1 MNHQP
6 WKRTLCCLMTA
17 VLLLGNIPVFSFAE
31 ESEGLCPHHTAH
43 TDQCGYAPANPGS
56 PCTHEHTDDCYQTV
70 TNCVHAHDGT
80 CGYVEAV
87 EGHDCDCVPDAAGV
101 LTHAEGCGY
110 VEAVEGTPCGHT
122 CSAESGCVTRELVCP
137 HIHDAACG
145 CIAPTPE
152 QPCTY
157 VCQACADSKAAEG
170 VQALMD
176 ALPTPEEVKAM
187 SMEDQAKVYNQVQ
200 SAYDAYEALTESQK
214 ALIVSA
220 ESTFAPLF
228 DYFNSLTAPAATHS
242 HAVCGESSCS
252 HNHSSQTWKAWDG
265 KSNISNSYYYLTQ
278 DVVRTTY
285 YNINGDVG
293 ICLNGHTLSTEG
305 NCPVFVVNKGAHLY
319 ICDCVGGGKL
329 ISDDGDTS
337 GATSSEVGIENHGG
351 VVLWGGCISGKWTGV
366 ECTDGTIGVYG
377 GTIESR
383 VFEGITLSGTSTLK
397 MTGGVVSGTPAIS
410 GKDST
415 SQITI
420 SGGRTD
426 SAGNVSIATDGS
438 IVISGGTVG
447 NGVSGHQV
455 SLSGSP
461 SVPYIA
467 SNSAVVLRDDNG
479 NSYTGSGFTLKSGV
493 SSGSIAVTQLPDQK
507 YANQIT
513 VTDGTN
519 TGLMAGRLTLSGTD
533 ALTIDRPIASG
544 SAGTGSSVQWALYD
558 NGDFYLLGSGAVP
571 DYSSASYA
579 PWYSYRSRITSL
591 VVSDGITGIG
601 SNAFRDSGLESV
613 SFGKASLSLGN
624 YSFANCAFLKTI
636 DFGSGT
642 ITPGK
647 CVFEYCTALT
657 TVSVPANVTMVG
669 SYSGIGSGYRMFGG
683 CTGLQTATVDCAY
696 VGPFFFESC
705 TSMTQATFTNA
716 SVQFYFLEENSGHP
730 FHANSQAMNV
740 TVVGYLC
747 SRANVLVQR
756 SQGRYNLT
764 LTFSQIA
771 GDTTQHTEQV
781 LAGTATCT
789 AAGLS
794 KGKVCSVCGY
804 VIEKQTNVGALGHDI
819 QKHKGQPATCT
830 EKGWEA
836 YDTCS
841 RCDYTTYKELPATG
855 HTLSHVD
862 GKDATCT
869 EAGVKEHYHCSVC
882 DKNFAD
888 KDGNTELTDTSIP
901 TKAHTLTKVDG
912 SEPTCTD
919 KGVKEHYHC
928 SVCDKNFEDANG
940 TTEMTVTSIPTKA
953 HTLTKVDGSEPT
965 CTDKGVKEHY
975 HCSACDKNFEDANG
989 TTEMTDIFIPT
1000 VEHEWGEWA
1009 VTTPATPE
1017 ADGVETRKCTV
1028 CQQEETRT
1036 LTYTGNRLVLT
1047 GTELENQSTV
1057 WIDGAPVSVQK
1068 DDTGSPYVVLPE
1080 GSSSILV
1087 TYSFNTGSGDR
1098 HTQYPTGMNVYRV
1111 ETTDSGLTVT
1121 HLPELQNLLQYSG
1134 CSIRITGKKGIR
1146 MITSINKSTRSALMG
1161 DGLAGYTLVEYG
1173 TALCRAG
1180 TSGSSVSLVLGGTG
1194 VKSNHAYKKGV
1205 SDPIFKDTGSLIQY
1219 TNVLVGFT
1227 DEDCREDIAMR
1238 PYIILA
1244 DETGETV
1251 TIYGGIVYRSI
1262 GYIAWQNRNAFTPG
1276 SAAYEYVWNIIH
1288 YVYGDQYDADY
1299 KG

>member
-1 MNHQP
+1 MNHQS
-6 WKRTLCCLMTA
+6 WKRALCCLMTA
-17 VLLLGNIPVFSFAE
+17 VLLFGNIPVFSFAE

-740 TVVGYLC
+740 TVVGCLC

-781 LAGTATCT
+781 LPGTATCT
-789 AAGLS
+789 DAGLS

-855 HTLSHVD
+855 HNLSHID
-862 GKDATCT
+862 SKAATCA
-869 EAGVKEHYHCSVC
+869 EAGVREHYHCENC
-882 DKNFAD
+882 GKNFVD

-940 TTEMTVTSIPTKA
+940 TTEMTDTSIPTKA

-975 HCSACDKNFEDANG
+975 HCSVCDKNFEDKDG
-989 TTEMTDIFIPT
+989 TKEMTEISIPI
-1000 VEHEWGEWA
+1000 VEHEWSEWA

-1068 DDTGSPYVVLPE
+1068 DDAGNTYVVLPE

-1111 ETTDSGLTVT
+1111 EKTDSGMTVQ

-1134 CSIRITGKKGIR
+1134 CSIRITGNKGIR
-1146 MITSINKSTRSALMG
+1146 MITSINKGTRSALMG

-1173 TALCRAG
+1173 TALCRASALAG
-1180 TSGSSVSLVLGGTG
+1180 GSPLVLGTAG
-1194 VKSNHAYKKGV
+1194 VKSNHAYKQGV
-1205 SDPIFKDTGSLIQY
+1205 ADPIFKDTGSLIQY

-1244 DETGETV
+1244 DEAGETV

>member
-31 ESEGLCPHHTAH
+31 ESEGLCPHHTTH
-43 TDQCGYAPANPGS
+43 TDQCGYAPASPGS
-56 PCTHEHTDDCYQTV
+56 PCTHEHTEDCYQTV

-87 EGHDCDCVPDAAGV
+87 EGHGCDCVPDAAGV

-110 VEAVEGTPCGHT
+110 VEAVEGVPCGHV
-122 CSAESGCVTRELVCP
+122 CSVESKCVTRELVCP
-137 HIHDAACG
+137 HAHDGSCG
-145 CIAPTPE
+145 YTAPTPE

-157 VCQACADSKAAEG
+157 VCQTCADSKAAEG

-928 SVCDKNFEDANG
+928 S
-940 TTEMTVTSIPTKA
+940 
-953 HTLTKVDGSEPT
+953 
-965 CTDKGVKEHY
+965 
-975 HCSACDKNFEDANG
+975 ACDKNFEDANG

-1028 CQQEETRT
+1028 CQQEETRP

-1057 WIDGAPVSVQK
+1057 WIDGVPVSIEK
-1068 DDTGSPYVVLPE
+1068 DDVGNSYVTLPE
-1080 GSSSILV
+1080 NSSSILV
-1087 TYSFNTGSGDR
+1087 TYSYNTGSGDR
-1098 HTQYPTGMNVYRV
+1098 HTQYPTGMQVYRISEAGSRYTV
-1111 ETTDSGLTVT
+1111 ERIQ
-1121 HLPELQNLLQYSG
+1121 ELDNLLQYSG
-1134 CSIRITGKKGIR
+1134 SSIRITGNKGIR
-1146 MITSINKSTRSALMG
+1146 MITSVNQDTRNKLTG
-1161 DGLAGYTLVEYG
+1161 NGLAGFKLLEYG
-1173 TALCRAG
+1173 TLLAQ
-1180 TSGSSVSLVLGGTG
+1180 TSKLGNNPLVLGGAN
-1194 VKSNHAYKKGV
+1194 VKSNYAYKKGV
-1205 SDPIFKDTGSLIQY
+1205 ADPVFKYANGLIQY
-1219 TNVLVGFT
+1219 TNVLVGFA
-1227 DEDCREDIAMR
+1227 DEQCKEDIAMR
-1238 PYIILA
+1238 PYMKLE
-1244 DETGETV
+1244 DENGEEFV
-1251 TIYGGIVYRSI
+1251 IYGGIVYRSI
-1262 GYIAWQNRNAFTPG
+1262 GYIAWQNKDVFSPG
-1276 SAAYEYVWNIIH
+1276 TAAYNYVWDIIH
-1288 YVYGDQYDADY
+1288 AVYGDDY
-1299 KG
+1299 NG